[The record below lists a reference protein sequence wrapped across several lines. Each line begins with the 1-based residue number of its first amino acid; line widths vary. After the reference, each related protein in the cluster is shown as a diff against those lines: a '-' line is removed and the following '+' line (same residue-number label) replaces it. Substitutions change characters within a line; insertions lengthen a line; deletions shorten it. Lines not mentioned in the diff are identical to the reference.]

1 MKYKVHLDTVLAYR
15 TKYLQDYEREEKDP
29 KFISL
34 AQQVKLIY
42 FVFSYLILS
51 ALFYSAVFFIL
62 G

>member
-34 AQQVKLIY
+34 AQQVKMIC
-42 FVFSYLILS
+42 FAFSYLTLS
-51 ALFYSAVFFIL
+51 ALICSAVF
-62 G
+62 